1 MKRPTI
7 RHIIRIA
14 EGKLIT
20 IEGERRV
27 EANYREF
34 HTLNTVTALETA
46 FKGMGFRLI
55 SEMADEVIYQKSIK
69 GGANP
74 MTKTCTVPGCNQ
86 PRMTSRKGKPLT
98 MCEAHQKEY
107 WRDHKSSRN
116 GSGKRGKPSAAPV
129 LPPPELPLHIRIIA
143 LRCTAC
149 GVKQPYTDEV
159 FDVAA
164 NARICRRC
172 ADAVAVVR

>member
-27 EANYREF
+27 EANYQEF
-34 HTLNTVTALETA
+34 HRLNTVTALETA

-74 MTKTCTVPGCNQ
+74 MMKTCTVPGCNQ
-86 PRMTSRKGKPLT
+86 PRMTNRKGKPLT

-107 WRDHKSSRN
+107 WREHKSSRN
-116 GSGKRGKPSAAPV
+116 GSGKRGRKSAAAPV
-129 LPPPELPLHIRIIA
+129 LPPPNSRRIFA
-143 LRCTAC
+143 SS
-149 GVKQPYTDEV
+149 
-159 FDVAA
+159 
-164 NARICRRC
+164 RC
-172 ADAVAVVR
+172 AAPSAGSNSPTPTKCSMSQRTPVSAAAARTQLRS